1 MIFPATMP
9 ELARTKKD
17 EILQQAA
24 DRGRIAQ
31 LQGWPQRP
39 APRARLAAAV
49 TRFAARLD
57 AEASRGALS
66 PALPQT
72 AVSR

>member
-9 ELARTKKD
+9 EVARTKRD
-17 EILQQAA
+17 DVLRQAT

-31 LQGWPQRP
+31 LQGWPRRP
-39 APRARLAAAV
+39 AARARLAATV

-57 AEASRGALS
+57 AEASRGALN
-66 PALPQT
+66 PAT
-72 AVSR
+72 R

>member
-9 ELARTKKD
+9 ELARTKRD
-17 EILQQAA
+17 EVLQLAA

-31 LQGWPQRP
+31 LQGWPRRQ
-39 APRARLAAAV
+39 APRARFAAAV

-57 AEASRGALS
+57 SEASRSALT
-66 PALPQT
+66 PAL
-72 AVSR
+72 R

>member
-9 ELARTKKD
+9 ELARTKQD
-17 EILQQAA
+17 EVLRQAA

-31 LQGWPQRP
+31 VQGWPRRQP
-39 APRARLAAAV
+39 PRARLAVAV

-57 AEASRGALS
+57 IDASRAAL
-66 PALPQT
+66 PALQQQP
-72 AVSR
+72 AGH

>member
-9 ELARTKKD
+9 ELARTKRD
-17 EILQQAA
+17 EVLQQAA

-31 LQGWPQRP
+31 LQGWPRRP
-39 APRARLAAAV
+39 APRARFAAAV

-57 AEASRGALS
+57 AEASRAALS
-66 PALPQT
+66 PALQHS
-72 AVSR
+72 AASR